1 MMRYVSTSQHT
12 MDLALTIYND
22 GFGTVKEVRKAEIG
36 ESVDEILYL
45 DVAKRIETDS
55 LISEGLNII
64 EFNYDYDLVSR
75 EKLLGK
81 YIDRNV
87 FLKNRKSGELKEV
100 RVLSA
105 EGTLIFEDVETKE
118 IYLDS
123 RDELVLPSLPEGL
136 MVKPS
141 LVWKI
146 GETALEELKTSY
158 ISQGFSW
165 TANYVV
171 ELKTDRLNIVGWAKI
186 VNESGRT
193 YENAR
198 LKLIAGEV
206 KRVEDNLPYDRIE
219 ESRMYPSSMKSAAE
233 EKAFFD
239 YHMYTLNQRTD
250 LRDNQT
256 KQVNIFLGEDV
267 PYEKYYKAHNRD
279 ERARI
284 TLEFQNKEEVGLGRP
299 MPKGT
304 LKIYQADDADDSL
317 EFLGEDEIDHT
328 PKGERVILDIGEAF
342 DIALEDREI
351 SRRSLE
357 GFDYVKRETVIRNH
371 KEEEVL
377 VHFSLSLYERFE
389 VAKASH
395 EYEMESSGTLLF
407 KVRIPKD
414 SEAVV
419 KVEYTSDKRIHVRN
433 S

>member
-1 MMRYVSTSQHT
+1 MRYVSTAQDT
-12 MDLALTIYND
+12 MDLSLTIYNE
-22 GFGTVKEVRKAEIG
+22 GFGTVKEVRKAQIG
-36 ESVDEILYL
+36 KSVDEILYL
-45 DVAKRIETDS
+45 DVAKLIETDS
-55 LISEGLNII
+55 LISDGLNII

-87 FLKNRKSGELKEV
+87 VLKNRKSREMREV

-105 EGTLIFEDVETKE
+105 DGTLIFEDVLTRE

-123 RDELVLPSLPEGL
+123 RDELVLPSLPERL

-141 LVWKI
+141 LIWKI
-146 GETALEELKTSY
+146 GESELHELRTSY

-165 TANYVV
+165 TVNYVV

-206 KRVEDNLPYDRIE
+206 KRVEDYRPIYE
-219 ESRMYPSSMKSAAE
+219 VQEARMYAPPMKAAAE

-250 LRDNQT
+250 LKDNQT
-256 KQVNIFLGEDV
+256 KQVNIFVGEDV
-267 PYEKYYKAHNRD
+267 PFERYYKAYNRD

-284 TLEFQNKEEVGLGRP
+284 TLEFQNKEDVGLGKP
-299 MPKGT
+299 MPKGI

-317 EFLGEDEIDHT
+317 EFLGEDQIEHT

-342 DIALEDREI
+342 DIVLEDKEI

-357 GFDYVKRETVIRNH
+357 GFDYVKRETIIRNH
-371 KEEEVL
+371 KEEDVL

-389 VAKASH
+389 VAKTSH
-395 EYEMESSGTLLF
+395 EYEMEYSGTLLF

-414 SEAVV
+414 SEAVI
-419 KVEYTSDKRIHVRN
+419 KVEYTSDKRIHVRK

>member
-1 MMRYVSTSQHT
+1 MRYVSTSQDT

-22 GFGTVKEVRKAEIG
+22 GFGTVKEVRRAEIG
-36 ESVDEILYL
+36 RSVDEVLYL
-45 DVAKRIETDS
+45 DVAKLIETDS

-87 FLKNRKSGELKEV
+87 MLRNRKSGELKEV

-105 EGTLIFEDVETKE
+105 EGTLIFEDVLTKE

-141 LVWKI
+141 LIWKI
-146 GETALEELKTSY
+146 GETDLTELKTSY

-171 ELKTDRLNIVGWAKI
+171 ELKGEMLNIVGWAKI
-186 VNESGRT
+186 VNQSGRT

-198 LKLIAGEV
+198 LKLMAGEV
-206 KRVEDNLPYDRIE
+206 KRVEDREDYYGIR
-219 ESRMYPSSMKSAAE
+219 ESRVYAPKMMPAAA

-239 YHMYTLNQRTD
+239 YHMYTLNQKTD

-256 KQVNIFLGEDV
+256 KQVNIFLGEDI
-267 PYEKYYKAHNRD
+267 PYERYYTAHNHD

-284 TLEFQNKEEVGLGRP
+284 TLEFQNREDVGLGKP
-299 MPKGT
+299 MPKGI
-304 LKIYQADDADDSL
+304 LKIYQADDEDGSL
-317 EFLGEDEIDHT
+317 EFLGEDEIEHT
-328 PKGERVILDIGEAF
+328 PKGEKVILDIGEAF
-342 DIALEDREI
+342 DITLEDKETA
-351 SRRSLE
+351 RRSLE
-357 GFDYVKRETVIRNH
+357 GFDYVKRETVIKNH

-377 VHFSLSLYERFE
+377 VHFSLYLYERFE
-389 VAKASH
+389 IEKASH
-395 EYEMESSGTLLF
+395 EYGMEDSDTLLF

-414 SEAVV
+414 SEV
-419 KVEYTSDKRIHVRN
+419 KVRVEYISDKRIHVRN

>member
-1 MMRYVSTSQHT
+1 MRYVSTSKDT

-22 GFGTVKEVRKAEIG
+22 GFGTVKEVRKADIG
-36 ESVDEILYL
+36 RTIDEVLYL
-45 DVAKRIETDS
+45 DVAKLIETDS

-87 FLKNRKSGELKEV
+87 TLKNRKSGETREV

-105 EGTLIFEDVETKE
+105 EGTLIFEDIETKE

-123 RDELVLPSLPEGL
+123 RDELILPSLPEGL

-141 LVWKI
+141 LIWKI
-146 GETALEELKTSY
+146 GETELKELKTSY

-171 ELKTDRLNIVGWAKI
+171 ELKGDRLNIVGWATI
-186 VNESGRT
+186 MNQSGRA

-206 KRVEDNLPYDRIE
+206 KRMEDKEAFYDIR
-219 ESRMYPSSMKSAAE
+219 ESRVYAPSMMPAAE

-239 YHMYTLNQRTD
+239 YHMYTLNHRTD

-256 KQVNIFLGEDV
+256 KQVNIFVGEDV
-267 PYEKYYKAHNRD
+267 PYERYYKAHNRD

-284 TLEFQNKEEVGLGRP
+284 TLEFQNREDVGLGKP

-304 LKIYQADDADDSL
+304 LKIYQADEADDSL
-317 EFLGEDEIDHT
+317 EFLGEDHIEHT

-342 DIALEDREI
+342 DITLEDKETA
-351 SRRSLE
+351 RRSLE

-389 VAKASH
+389 IEKASH
-395 EYEMESSGTLLF
+395 DYEMEYSGTLLF
-407 KVRIPKD
+407 KIRIPKD
-414 SEAVV
+414 SETKVR
-419 KVEYTSDKRIHVRN
+419 VEYISDKRIHVRN

>member
-1 MMRYVSTSQHT
+1 MRYVSTAQDT
-12 MDLALTIYND
+12 MDLALTIYNE
-22 GFGTVKEVRKAEIG
+22 GFGTVKEVRKAQIG
-36 ESVDEILYL
+36 KSIDEILYL
-45 DVAKRIETDS
+45 DVAKLIETDS

-87 FLKNRKSGELKEV
+87 VLKNRKSGEMREV

-105 EGTLIFEDVETKE
+105 DGTLIFEDVLTRE

-141 LVWKI
+141 LIWKI
-146 GETALEELKTSY
+146 GESELHELKTSY

-165 TANYVV
+165 TVNYVV

-206 KRVEDNLPYDRIE
+206 KRVEDYRPMYEVQDA
-219 ESRMYPSSMKSAAE
+219 RMYAPSMKAAAE

-250 LRDNQT
+250 LKDNQT
-256 KQVNIFLGEDV
+256 KQVNIFVGEDV
-267 PYEKYYKAHNRD
+267 PFERYYKAHNRD

-284 TLEFQNKEEVGLGRP
+284 TLEFQNKEDVGLGKP
-299 MPKGT
+299 MPKGI
-304 LKIYQADDADDSL
+304 LKIYQADEADNSL
-317 EFLGEDEIDHT
+317 EFLGEDQIEHT

-342 DIALEDREI
+342 DIVLEDKEI

-357 GFDYVKRETVIRNH
+357 GFDYVKRETIIRNH
-371 KEEEVL
+371 KEEDVL

-389 VAKASH
+389 VAKTSH
-395 EYEMESSGTLLF
+395 EYEMEHSGTLLF
-407 KVRIPKD
+407 KVRITKD
-414 SEAVV
+414 SEAVI